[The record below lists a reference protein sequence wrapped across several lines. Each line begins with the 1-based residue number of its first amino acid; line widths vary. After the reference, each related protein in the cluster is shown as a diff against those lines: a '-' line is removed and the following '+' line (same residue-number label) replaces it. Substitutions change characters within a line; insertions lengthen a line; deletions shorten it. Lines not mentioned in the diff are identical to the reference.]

1 MSEEL
6 VRCEADLLSVH
17 PSMALG
23 LRRYSL
29 SAAKDKC
36 HQLLLIGTSL
46 VAVTDI
52 LRSDDSSDSTKLA
65 RAEIL
70 GEYCSLFDGAF
81 GNGPWRSSEISYRS

>member
-1 MSEEL
+1 M
-6 VRCEADLLSVH
+6 
-17 PSMALG
+17 
-23 LRRYSL
+23 
-29 SAAKDKC
+29 
-36 HQLLLIGTSL
+36 LIGKSP
-46 VAVTDI
+46 VAATDI